1 MYTPKSGFL
10 SLVIFFLTLNFV
22 LGQEKED
29 RRLIVGVA
37 PFITQ
42 DDRTEKLVPMLQ
54 EEVLNALNRG
64 KRFHLIDI
72 DAESVEERRKALE
85 NQDIRSIKW
94 KYPKNMVPDYLLI
107 GAFSNIKFLRLNAGK
122 GYKAVISYIIKI
134 ANTETGEILNN
145 GTATFSSS
153 ESEIKLTPESAF
165 LSAVKTTLAELNN
178 YFVKGF
184 PLKMDLVRIEK
195 SEKKRALEVIIR
207 GGTKFGVKEKMKFE
221 TYYMDDSL
229 GEPIPKFVGTIEV
242 KKVLSESFSLA
253 KVTKGQKELFELFE
267 SKKNI
272 ICKSLQ

>member
-1 MYTPKSGFL
+1 MYTLKSGFL
-10 SLVIFFLTLNFV
+10 CLLTSFLAINFV

-54 EEVLNALNRG
+54 EEVLNALNRQ
-64 KRFHLIDI
+64 KRFHLVDI
-72 DAESVEERRKALE
+72 DAKSVEERRRALE
-85 NQDIRSIKW
+85 DQDIRSIEW
-94 KYPKNMVPDYLLI
+94 KFPKNIIPDYLLI
-107 GAFSNIKFLRLNAGK
+107 GAFSNIKFLRISSGK
-122 GYKAVISYIIKI
+122 GYKAIISYIIKI
-134 ANTETGEILNN
+134 ANTETGEIINN

-165 LSAVKTTLAELNN
+165 HSAVKTTLPELNN

-195 SEKKRALEVIIR
+195 SEKKKALEVIIR

-221 TYYMDDSL
+221 TFYMDDSL

-242 KKVLSESFSLA
+242 KKVLSENFSLA